1 MKASWNKE
9 KKKEYDRVYK
19 AAEWADP
26 VKRAILKARH
36 KKWKESPAG
45 VAWMK
50 EYKFIKK
57 WLKKNLVL
65 I

>member
-9 KKKEYDRVYK
+9 NKKEYDRVYK

-36 KKWKESPAG
+36 KKGRNPCRRCLDERIQQAIQVKE
-45 VAWMK
+45 
-50 EYKFIKK
+50 
-57 WLKKNLVL
+57 
-65 I
+65 